1 MESSRPLWRVVRPVL
16 LAAAA
21 ATSWLAISATA
32 ASADAPTDRGPLA
45 GQVLSTVT
53 AIAAPNVAVEL
64 PLASRPNGDAPAPG
78 LLSVVPKLQPLAGGV
93 SSRADA
99 LAATVPV
106 ADVPVV
112 GSALMLP
119 PLTPVT
125 DPVLGLADSAVS
137 AVVVSADSAVASVV
151 DGVGPVLGTVTG
163 PVAAVVTPPALPA
176 VPSELP
182 ALPSE
187 LPGGAAV
194 AATLDPP
201 AEAVT
206 GSTQSPSADM
216 EPAPAASAAAR
227 DAVAATVSA
236 IPCKQSAAPNHAE
249 TPMMSL
255 ADDPA
260 DEWAPG
266 APDPA
271 PGVPG
276 SGSGSGA
283 PSGGN
288 ANPAWLSSFRLH
300 LAGAL
305 NIPARGDLLAPPSPV
320 SFDPGSSPD

>member
-32 ASADAPTDRGPLA
+32 ASADSPTDRGPLA

-53 AIAAPNVAVEL
+53 AIAAPDAAVDL
-64 PLASRPNGDAPAPG
+64 TPISRPDGEAPAPR

-93 SSRADA
+93 TSRADA
-99 LAATVPV
+99 LVATVPV
-106 ADVPVV
+106 TDVPVV
-112 GSALMLP
+112 GSALTLP

-125 DPVLGLADSAVS
+125 DPVLGLADDAVS
-137 AVVVSADSAVASVV
+137 AVAVSADSAVASVV
-151 DGVGPVLGTVTG
+151 DGVGPVLDAATG
-163 PVAAVVTPPALPA
+163 PVAAVVRPPEPPAA
-176 VPSELP
+176 PSELP
-182 ALPSE
+182 GVPSE
-187 LPGGAAV
+187 LPGGAA
-194 AATLDPP
+194 AAAPLDPP
-201 AEAVT
+201 AAAVT
-206 GSTQSPSADM
+206 GSTQAPSAGI
-216 EPAPAASAAAR
+216 EPAPAAAAAAR
-227 DAVAATVSA
+227 YAVTATVSA
-236 IPCKQSAAPNHAE
+236 IPCTQPAAPNPAE
-249 TPMMSL
+249 TPMMTL

-260 DEWAPG
+260 DERAP
-266 APDPA
+266 AVPDPA

-300 LAGAL
+300 LAGTL

>member
-32 ASADAPTDRGPLA
+32 ASADSPTDRGPLA

-53 AIAAPNVAVEL
+53 AIAAPDAAVDL
-64 PLASRPNGDAPAPG
+64 PLASRPDGDAPAPG
-78 LLSVVPKLQPLAGGV
+78 LLSVVPKLQPLAGAV
-93 SSRADA
+93 TSRADA
-99 LAATVPV
+99 LVAAVPV

-112 GSALMLP
+112 GSALTLP

-125 DPVLGLADSAVS
+125 DPVLGLADDAVS
-137 AVVVSADSAVASVV
+137 AVAVSADSAVASVV
-151 DGVGPVLGTVTG
+151 DGVGPVLGALTG

-182 ALPSE
+182 EVPSE
-187 LPGGAAV
+187 LPGGAA
-194 AATLDPP
+194 AAAPLAPP
-201 AEAVT
+201 AAAVT
-206 GSTQSPSADM
+206 GSTRAPSAGI
-216 EPAPAASAAAR
+216 EPAPAAAAAAR
-227 DAVAATVSA
+227 GAVTAAASSV
-236 IPCKQSAAPNHAE
+236 PCGQTAALNPAE

-260 DEWAPG
+260 DERAP
-266 APDPA
+266 AVPDPA

-283 PSGGN
+283 PCGGN

-300 LAGAL
+300 LAGTL

-320 SFDPGSSPD
+320 SFGPGSSPD

>member
-32 ASADAPTDRGPLA
+32 AAADSPTDRGPLT
-45 GQVLSTVT
+45 GQVLSSVSAISAPDATVD
-53 AIAAPNVAVEL
+53 L
-64 PLASRPNGDAPAPG
+64 PLASRPDGDAPAPG
-78 LLSVVPKLQPLAGGV
+78 LLSVVPKLQPLAGAV
-93 SSRADA
+93 TSRADA
-99 LAATVPV
+99 LVAAVPL

-112 GSALMLP
+112 GSTVTLP

-125 DPVLGLADSAVS
+125 DPVLGLADDAVS
-137 AVVVSADSAVASVV
+137 AVAVSADSAVASVV
-151 DGVGPVLGTVTG
+151 DGVGPVLGAVTG

-176 VPSELP
+176 IPSELP

-187 LPGGAAV
+187 LPGGAA
-194 AATLDPP
+194 AATPLDPP
-201 AEAVT
+201 AAAVT
-206 GSTQSPSADM
+206 GSTQAPSAGI

-236 IPCKQSAAPNHAE
+236 TPCGQPTAPNHAE
-249 TPMMSL
+249 PLMMSL

-260 DEWAPG
+260 DERAP
-266 APDPA
+266 AVPDPA

-300 LAGAL
+300 LAGTL

>member
-32 ASADAPTDRGPLA
+32 ASADSPTDRGPLA

-53 AIAAPNVAVEL
+53 AIAAPDAAVEL
-64 PLASRPNGDAPAPG
+64 PPISRPDGDAPAPV
-78 LLSVVPKLQPLAGGV
+78 LLSVVPKLQPLAGAV
-93 SSRADA
+93 TSRADA
-99 LAATVPV
+99 LVATVPV
-106 ADVPVV
+106 
-112 GSALMLP
+112 S
-119 PLTPVT
+119 
-125 DPVLGLADSAVS
+125 
-137 AVVVSADSAVASVV
+137 
-151 DGVGPVLGTVTG
+151 
-163 PVAAVVTPPALPA
+163 A

-182 ALPSE
+182 GVPSE
-187 LPGGAAV
+187 LPGGAA
-194 AATLDPP
+194 APAPLDPP
-201 AEAVT
+201 AAAVT
-206 GSTQSPSADM
+206 GSTQAPSAGI
-216 EPAPAASAAAR
+216 EPAPAAAAAAR
-227 DAVAATVSA
+227 DAVTAAASSV
-236 IPCKQSAAPNHAE
+236 PCGQTAAPNPAE

-260 DEWAPG
+260 DERVPG
-266 APDPA
+266 VQDPA

-300 LAGAL
+300 LAGTL